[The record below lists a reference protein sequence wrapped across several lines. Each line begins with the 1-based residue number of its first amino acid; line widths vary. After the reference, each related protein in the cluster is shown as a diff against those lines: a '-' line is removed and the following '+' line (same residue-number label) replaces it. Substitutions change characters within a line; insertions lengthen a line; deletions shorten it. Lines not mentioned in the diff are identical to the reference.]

1 MGSTYEFDQLLIKS
15 ENIGFHHIQT
25 ESPQTVEFKQFANKN
40 IRPSKEKQKNM
51 INRFRTID

>member
-40 IRPSKEKQKNM
+40 IRPSKEKQKKH
-51 INRFRTID
+51 D